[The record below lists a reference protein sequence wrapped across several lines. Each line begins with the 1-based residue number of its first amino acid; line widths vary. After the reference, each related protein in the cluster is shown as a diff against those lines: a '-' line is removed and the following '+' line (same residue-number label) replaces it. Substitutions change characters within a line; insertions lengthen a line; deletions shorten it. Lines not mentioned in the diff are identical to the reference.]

1 MDENEVFKNNTVSNC
16 NSDIFFNMFILQKT
30 NTAELMGRISVLSLL
45 LSFLSLMAFWLIM
58 SGFFDILHI
67 SYGIVSVAVVLAV
80 NFKLK
85 THRFFEDEMD
95 DLLHLRFGN
104 VIVYIPWILLQILK
118 SGFHVAFIILR
129 PSKPVQPALLKF
141 RVDLPSAHAKM
152 ILGNSITLTPGTLT
166 IDIKGNEFTV
176 HALSE
181 TSYAGIVNDAMP
193 RKVRGLFVKDSKP
206 VISDVEIITEQKS
219 L

>member
-95 DLLHLRFGN
+95 DLLHL
-104 VIVYIPWILLQILK
+104 
-118 SGFHVAFIILR
+118 
-129 PSKPVQPALLKF
+129 
-141 RVDLPSAHAKM
+141 
-152 ILGNSITLTPGTLT
+152 
-166 IDIKGNEFTV
+166 
-176 HALSE
+176 
-181 TSYAGIVNDAMP
+181 
-193 RKVRGLFVKDSKP
+193 
-206 VISDVEIITEQKS
+206 
-219 L
+219 

>member
-129 PSKPVQPALLKF
+129 PSTPVQPALLKF

>member
-129 PSKPVQPALLKF
+129 PSTPVQPALLKF

-181 TSYAGIVNDAMP
+181 ASYAGIVNDAMP
-193 RKVRGLFVKDSKP
+193 RKVRGLFLKDSKP
-206 VISDVEIITEQKS
+206 VISNVEIITEQKS

>member
-129 PSKPVQPALLKF
+129 PSTPVQPALLKF

-181 TSYAGIVNDAMP
+181 ASYAGIINDAMP
-193 RKVRGLFVKDSKP
+193 RKVRGLFLKDSKP

>member
-1 MDENEVFKNNTVSNC
+1 MNPNEVFKNNTVSNC
-16 NSDIFFNMFILQKT
+16 NSDIFFNMFIVQKT
-30 NTAELMGRISVLSLL
+30 NTAELMGRISFISLF

-58 SGFFDILHI
+58 SGFFDLLHI

-85 THRFFEDEMD
+85 SHRFFEDEMD
-95 DLLHLRFGN
+95 DLLHLRFGK

-166 IDIKGNEFTV
+166 IDIKGNDFTV

-181 TSYAGIVNDAMP
+181 SSYSSIINDEMP
-193 RKVRGLFVKDSKP
+193 KKVRGLFLKDNRP
-206 VISDVEIITEQKS
+206 VVSDIKIITE
-219 L
+219 

>member
-1 MDENEVFKNNTVSNC
+1 
-16 NSDIFFNMFILQKT
+16 
-30 NTAELMGRISVLSLL
+30 MGRISILSLL
-45 LSFLSLMAFWLIM
+45 LSFISLMAFWLIM

-95 DLLHLRFGN
+95 DLLYLRFGK
-104 VIVYIPWILLQILK
+104 IIIYIPWILLQILK
-118 SGFHVAFIILR
+118 SGFHVAFIILK
-129 PSKPVQPALLKF
+129 PSTPVQPALLKF

-176 HALSE
+176 HALSKA
-181 TSYAGIVNDAMP
+181 SYAGIINDEMP
-193 RKVRGLFVKDSKP
+193 RKVRGLFLKDTKP

>member
-129 PSKPVQPALLKF
+129 PSTPVQPALLKF

-181 TSYAGIVNDAMP
+181 ASYAGIVNDAMP
-193 RKVRGLFVKDSKP
+193 RKVRGLFLKDSKP

>member
-129 PSKPVQPALLKF
+129 PSTPVQPALLKF

-152 ILGNSITLTPGTLT
+152 SLGNSITLTPGTLT

-181 TSYAGIVNDAMP
+181 ASYAGIVNDAMP
-193 RKVRGLFVKDSKP
+193 RKVRGLFLKDSKP
-206 VISDVEIITEQKS
+206 VISNVEIITEQKS